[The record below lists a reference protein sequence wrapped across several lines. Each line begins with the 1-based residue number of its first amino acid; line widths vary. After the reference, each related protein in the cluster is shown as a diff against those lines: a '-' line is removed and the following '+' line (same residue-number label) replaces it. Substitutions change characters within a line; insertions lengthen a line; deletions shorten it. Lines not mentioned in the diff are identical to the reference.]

1 MKPGNEIKFNS
12 KNKADIQAYLDYI
25 NIVGND
31 DNGKLMS
38 EKEFENYKKKFKK
51 SKKRASICI
60 LD

>member
-1 MKPGNEIKFNS
+1 MKPENKLKFNS

-38 EKEFENYKKKFKK
+38 EKEYESYKKDLK
-51 SKKRASICI
+51 
-60 LD
+60 